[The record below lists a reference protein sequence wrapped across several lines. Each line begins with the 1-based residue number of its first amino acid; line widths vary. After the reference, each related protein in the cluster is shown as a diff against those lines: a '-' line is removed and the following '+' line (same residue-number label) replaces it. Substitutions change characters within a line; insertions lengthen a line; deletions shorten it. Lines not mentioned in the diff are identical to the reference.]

1 MNSVGIGQNTNVLLP
16 QGRILRLM
24 TDAHSSGVA
33 YLCKDASGTTSL
45 ASYPIAPGQ
54 NTYNVGAFAE
64 DINFLV
70 VCHTGT
76 VQYSTDVLT
85 QADIPSG
92 GSVDPTVPYIWTAL
106 QTFRNG
112 MKASGGT
119 TFDPAPTYPT
129 ITDDTT
135 GASLDLFF
143 SQGNPN
149 HRRFI
154 MLNTNDTMEMIFAD
168 DAVGAA
174 APIMSVAGDS
184 AGVAGVYLGSGSTV
198 VNVQGSLA
206 VTGLVTAP
214 LGINGQTTGT
224 PVPAGV
230 IGEQLTITTTG
241 TSLTS
246 GLIAIAA
253 TLPLT
258 GGVWQIDGV
267 VAFVLGDNATLTMA
281 QGALSDS
288 ATMPDAEN
296 FAMDVGI
303 ICKGGGLPG
312 GQTQGPSLVVP
323 NTLRNASSSI
333 NINVLAVALFS
344 GDTCTVTARITAT
357 RIA

>member
-24 TDAHSSGVA
+24 TDAHSSGVV

-54 NTYNVGAFAE
+54 NTYNVGAFGD
-64 DINFLV
+64 DINFLI
-70 VCHTGT
+70 VCNAGT

-85 QADIPSG
+85 QEDIPGG

-119 TFDPAPTYPT
+119 TFDPAANYPT

-154 MLNTNDTMEMIFAD
+154 ILNVNDAMEMGFAD
-168 DAVGAA
+168 DAVNNFAA
-174 APIMSVAGDS
+174 VISAAGTAD
-184 AGVAGVYLGSGSTV
+184 GVTGVYLGNGSTV

-206 VTGLVTAP
+206 VSGLITAP
-214 LGINGQTTGT
+214 LGVNGQTTGT

-246 GLIAIAA
+246 GAIETAA
-253 TLPLT
+253 SLPLT
-258 GGVWQIDGV
+258 GGVWLIDAV
-267 VAFVLGDNATLTMA
+267 VAFVLGDNATLIMA
-281 QGALSDS
+281 QGALSDNT
-288 ATMPDAEN
+288 TMPNAEN
-296 FAMDVGI
+296 FAMAVGI
-303 ICKGGGLPG
+303 TCKGAGLSG

-323 NTLRNASSSI
+323 NTLRNGSGSQTI
-333 NINVLAVALFS
+333 NLLATAIFS
-344 GDTCTVTARITAT
+344 GDTCTSTGRITAT